1 MMESTE
7 ISLSTICGGAV
18 PEVFERELREVLRN
32 IHDPNTVAEKV
43 RTLTIKFSFKPTE
56 DRSQAVIEFSCKPSL
71 QPVKVVKGQFFLS
84 RHSGQLK
91 AYAVDMKQGALF
103 GDAAVEADRTINLV
117 K

>member
-1 MMESTE
+1 MESTE
-7 ISLSTICGGAV
+7 ISLTTICGGAV
-18 PEVFERELREVLRN
+18 PEVFEREFRELLRN

-43 RTLTIKFSFKPTE
+43 RTLTIKFTVKPTE
-56 DRSQAVIEFSCKPSL
+56 DRSQAAVDFTCKPSL

-91 AYAVDMKQGALF
+91 AYSVDMRQGALF
-103 GDAAVEADRTINLV
+103 TEEPAAASSINLV

>member
-1 MMESTE
+1 MDPTE
-7 ISLSTICGGAV
+7 LTLTSICGGAV
-18 PEVFERELREVLRN
+18 PEVFEREFRELLRN

-43 RTLTIKFSFKPTE
+43 RTITIKFAVKPTE
-56 DRSQAVIEFSCKPSL
+56 DRSQAAIDFTCKASL

-91 AYAVDMKQGALF
+91 AYAVDLRQGALF
-103 GDAAVEADRTINLV
+103 GGDEAGSPINLV